1 MTDFIDPKKL
11 TFILCFLL
19 LFPGFDGRSI
29 RSARGVSAAPGPV
42 HVEVPAERIFVH
54 TDREVYVAGETLLF
68 KAYLL
73 QSGHSYS
80 SGGIAYLALC
90 GRHGTVAG
98 IAMPLQGR
106 MSDGNIYLEDTLSTG
121 WYELVA
127 FTNQMRA
134 AGETIYFRKTLFIAN
149 RFDHDLAVPDTPG
162 KGLAAPEVGRPA
174 AGAQKSDGTR
184 HAGGNSLHADGT
196 RHADGTWQTSGARQA
211 GGNPLRLEMA
221 EKYGTRE
228 AVSMQLSL
236 DGGPDAFALLS
247 VSVSPVQAC
256 DEAGQSLVK
265 YAAEQSGRSSPGT
278 TGPVK
283 PAAGPSEYSETNAW
297 LLQGRVT
304 DPQTGKGV
312 AGARVVLN
320 TPGTG
325 VTYLHAQSD
334 AEGRFRISL
343 PFYYNGREL
352 YLSAYP
358 ETGHGRLAIEVD
370 DKFAFDKGFYPAS
383 IPGMEARKAF
393 ISRSQDLLSAGKAF
407 QSDYFR
413 RTGRAVLTASPPSF
427 LFAQPRLTVMPAQY
441 TPFDDLQEIA
451 REIVM
456 PWRIRRSDDT
466 YRSQLHCADTGS
478 PLPGTPMYFVDGILV
493 HDLGRLIPLGSRH
506 IDRILVHNTQWV
518 YNGLTFHGAVNIV
531 TNGDEYLRLI
541 PMEEYV
547 KTHFELYL
555 KDRAFNPPAYP
566 NGNSVNR
573 EEPDLRNTL
582 YWNPDVRI
590 SRGGRID
597 LRFYTGDVP
606 GEYLVRVEGVT
617 SSGEGVTLSH
627 KFIVEL

>member
-1 MTDFIDPKKL
+1 MTDFIDPRKL

-19 LFPGFDGRSI
+19 FFPGMDGRSI
-29 RSARGVSAAPGPV
+29 RSAAGVSAADGPV
-42 HVEVPAERIFVH
+42 HAELHGELPAERIFLH

-73 QSGHSYS
+73 QSGHGYP
-80 SGGIAYLALC
+80 SGGIAYLTLRS
-90 GRHGTVAG
+90 RHGTVAG

-106 MSDGNIYLEDTLSTG
+106 VSDGNIYLEDTLSTG

-134 AGETIYFRKTLFIAN
+134 AGEPIYFRKTLFIAN
-149 RFDHDLAVPDTPG
+149 RFDQDLTIPDAPGNALSVPG
-162 KGLAAPEVGRPA
+162 AGMSA
-174 AGAQKSDGTR
+174 AGTEKSDNKPL
-184 HAGGNSLHADGT
+184 HANGAQHADGKPLPS
-196 RHADGTWQTSGARQA
+196 DGK
-211 GGNPLRLEMA
+211 PLRLEMA

-228 AVSMQLSL
+228 AVPMQLSL

-247 VSVSPVQAC
+247 VSVSPVLAC
-256 DEAGQSLVK
+256 NEAGQRPAE
-265 YAAEQSGRSSPGT
+265 YAAMQAMGPSQGT
-278 TGPVK
+278 
-283 PAAGPSEYSETNAW
+283 AGPDRRAADPSDYAETNAW

-325 VTYLHAQSD
+325 VTFLHAQSD

-352 YLSAYP
+352 YLSAFP
-358 ETGHGRLAIEVD
+358 ETGQERLAIEVD
-370 DKFAFDKGFYPAS
+370 DKFAFDKGFYPVS

-393 ISRSQDLLSAGKAF
+393 ISRSQDLLSARKAF
-407 QSDYFR
+407 QSEYFR

-427 LFAQPRLTVMPAQY
+427 LFAQPRLTVIPAQY

-451 REIVM
+451 REIVL

-478 PLPGTPMYFVDGILV
+478 PLPETPMYFVDGILV

-506 IDRILVHNTQWV
+506 IDRILVHNTQWA
-518 YNGLTFHGAVNIV
+518 YNGLTFYGAVNIV
-531 TNGDEYLRLI
+531 TRGDEYLQLI

-555 KDRAFNPPAYP
+555 KDRSFNPPAYP

-573 EEPDLRNTL
+573 EEPDLRSTL
-582 YWNPDVRI
+582 YWNPDIRI
-590 SRGGRID
+590 SRGGGTD
-597 LRFYTGDVP
+597 LRFFTGDVP

-617 SSGEGVTLSH
+617 SGGERISLSK
-627 KFIVEL
+627 KFLVEL

>member
-1 MTDFIDPKKL
+1 MTDFVDPKKI

-19 LFPGFDGRSI
+19 LFLGFDGRSI
-29 RSARGVSAAPGPV
+29 RSAKGVSAAAGPV
-42 HVEVPAERIFVH
+42 HVEVPAERIFLH

-73 QSGHSYS
+73 QSVQNSYT
-80 SGGIAYLALC
+80 SGGIAYLALR

-149 RFDHDLAVPDTPG
+149 RFDHDLAVPDTPD
-162 KGLAAPEVGRPA
+162 KGLAAPGVEMPA

-184 HAGGNSLHADGT
+184 QAGGNPVQPDGT
-196 RHADGTWQTSGARQA
+196 RHVS
-211 GGNPLRLEMA
+211 GNPLRLEMA

-228 AVSMQLSL
+228 AVHMQLSL

-247 VSVSPVQAC
+247 VSVSPLQAC
-256 DEAGQSLVK
+256 DEAGQSLAK
-265 YAAEQSGRSSPGT
+265 Y
-278 TGPVK
+278 VK
-283 PAAGPSEYSETNAW
+283 PATDPSDYSETNAW
-297 LLQGRVT
+297 LLQGRVS
-304 DPQTGKGV
+304 DPQTGKVV

-358 ETGHGRLAIEVD
+358 ETGQESLAIEVD
-370 DKFAFDKGFYPAS
+370 DKFAFEKGFYPVS

-393 ISRSQDLLSAGKAF
+393 ISRSQDLLSARQAF

-413 RTGRAVLTASPPSF
+413 RIGRSVLTASPPSF
-427 LFAQPRLTVMPAQY
+427 LFAQPRLTVIPAQY

-451 REIVM
+451 REIVL

-478 PLPGTPMYFVDGILV
+478 PLPDTPMYFVDGILV

-506 IDRILVHNTQWV
+506 IDRILVHNTQWA
-518 YNGLTFHGAVNIV
+518 YNGLTFYGAVNIV
-531 TNGDEYLRLI
+531 TRGDEYLRLI

-582 YWNPDVRI
+582 FWNPDVRI
-590 SRGGRID
+590 SRGGGTD
-597 LRFYTGDVP
+597 LRFFTGDVP

-617 SSGEGVTLSH
+617 SGGERISLS
-627 KFIVEL
+627 KKIIVEL